1 MATTNTPTHP
11 FKITFCSGAGTVTGA
26 NFLIEADGKKLLV
39 DCGMI
44 QGESIADK
52 QNWDPFPYNASEIDA
67 LFITHCHI
75 DHIGR
80 IPKLISEGFKA
91 VIYSTPPTKELTY
104 PMLEDTAGIVG
115 KDKEH
120 GLDKIYTEE
129 NIRKAM
135 DMWEPC
141 QYLQSYILAPDF
153 SFRLLD
159 AGHVLGSSMVEFT
172 FHGKKIVFTGDLG
185 NSPSP
190 ILRDTEKLSGIDY
203 LVMESVYGD
212 RKHEGR
218 EERKQK
224 LQEVIQDNYKRK
236 GVLIMPTFSLE
247 RSQELLYEMNNMVE
261 NDRVPKMPVYFDSPL
276 GIKLTAIFKKYYTY
290 FNPIA
295 QIDIKKD
302 DDIFSFPGLRITADT
317 EQSKEILHIP
327 NPKIIIAGSGMSNG
341 GRIVHHELNYLPDP
355 NNTLLL
361 VGYQSQGTLG
371 RKIEDGATHV
381 TIMHEEVP
389 VRAHIVKIGGYSGHK
404 DTDALTDFVA
414 DTADTLK
421 KVFVVMGEPK
431 AALFLVQKLR
441 DFLGVNA
448 VAPDAG
454 TSVTLEC

>member
-1 MATTNTPTHP
+1 MVSNTTSHP

-26 NFLIEADGKKLLV
+26 NFLIEADGKKILV

-52 QNWDPFPYNASEIDA
+52 ENWLPFPYNVAEIDI

-80 IPKLISEGFKA
+80 IPKLMAEGFKG
-91 VIYSTPPTKELTY
+91 VIYSTPPTRDLTY
-104 PMLEDTAGIVG
+104 PMLEDTAAIVA

-129 NIRKAM
+129 HIRRALDLWKGYPYKQTT
-135 DMWEPC
+135 E
-141 QYLQSYILAPDF
+141 IAPDF
-153 SFRLLD
+153 TFRLLD
-159 AGHVLGSSMVEFT
+159 AGHVLGSSMIEFT

-190 ILRDTEKLSGIDY
+190 ILRDTEKLENVDY

-212 RKHEGR
+212 RKHEDR
-218 EERKQK
+218 EERRNK
-224 LQEVIQDNYKRK
+224 LQEVIQDNYKRR

-247 RSQELLYEMNNMVE
+247 RSQELLYEMNNLVE
-261 NDRVPKMPVYFDSPL
+261 NERIPKMPVYFDSPL
-276 GIKLTAIFKKYYTY
+276 GIKLTTIFKKYPDY

-295 QIDIKKD
+295 QADIKKD
-302 DDIFSFPGLRITADT
+302 PDIFSFPGLRITEDT
-317 EQSKEILHIP
+317 EQSKGIIRVP

-341 GRIVHHELNYLPDP
+341 GRILHHELNYLPDP
-355 NNTLLL
+355 NSTILLT
-361 VGYQSQGTLG
+361 GYQSAGTLG
-371 RKIEDGATHV
+371 SKIENGAAHV
-381 TIMHEEVP
+381 TIMHEDIP
-389 VRAHIVKIGGYSGHK
+389 VHAHIAKIGGYSGHK

-431 AALFLVQKLR
+431 SSLFLVQKLR
-441 DFLGVNA
+441 DFLGVSA

>member
-1 MATTNTPTHP
+1 MTDTNTTHP

-52 QNWDPFPYNASEIDA
+52 VNWGPFPYNPAEIDA

-80 IPKLISEGFKA
+80 IPKLIEEGFKG

-104 PMLEDTAGIVG
+104 PMLEDTAAIVT

-120 GLDKIYTEE
+120 DLRTMYGEE
-129 NIRKAM
+129 NIKHAISL
-135 DMWEPC
+135 WEGYP
-141 QYLQSYILAPDF
+141 YHKVVELGPDF

-159 AGHVLGSSMVEFT
+159 AGHVLGSSMIEFT
-172 FHGKKIVFTGDLG
+172 FYGKKIVFTGDLG

-190 ILRDTEKLSGIDY
+190 ILQDTEKLENVDY
-203 LVMESVYGD
+203 LIMESVYGD
-212 RKHEGR
+212 RKHEDR
-218 EERKQK
+218 EIRKQR

-247 RSQELLYEMNNMVE
+247 RSQELLYEMNTLVE
-261 NDRVPKMPVYFDSPL
+261 NERIPKMPVYFDSPL
-276 GIKLTAIFKKYYTY
+276 GIKLTSVFKKYSEY
-290 FNPIA
+290 FNPMVQA
-295 QIDIKKD
+295 DIKKD
-302 DDIFSFPGLRITADT
+302 ADIFSFPGLRITDDT
-317 EQSKEILHIP
+317 KDSKEIVHIP
-327 NPKIIIAGSGMSNG
+327 NPKIVIAGSGMSNG
-341 GRIVHHELNYLPDP
+341 GRIIHHELNYLPDP
-355 NNTLLL
+355 NNTILLI
-361 VGYQSQGTLG
+361 GYQSQGTLG
-371 RKIEDGATHV
+371 RKIEEGATEV
-381 TIMHEEVP
+381 MIMHEKVA
-389 VRAHIVKIGGYSGHK
+389 VRAHIEKISGYSGHK

-414 DTADTLK
+414 NTADSLK

-441 DFLGVNA
+441 DFLGVSA

-454 TSVTLEC
+454 TSVTLDC

>member
-1 MATTNTPTHP
+1 MTDTNTSHP

-44 QGESIADK
+44 QGESVADK
-52 QNWDPFPYNASEIDA
+52 QNWDPFPYDSKTIDA

-80 IPKLISEGFKA
+80 IPKLIDEGFEG

-104 PMLEDTAGIVG
+104 PMLEDTAGIVS
-115 KDKEH
+115 KDKDH
-120 GLDKIYTEE
+120 GLDKIYTED
-129 NIRKAM
+129 NIKKAM
-135 DMWEPC
+135 SLWKGYPYHEVHE
-141 QYLQSYILAPDF
+141 IAPDF
-153 SFRLLD
+153 TFRLLD
-159 AGHVLGSSMVEFT
+159 AGHVLGSSMIEFT

-190 ILRDTEKLSGIDY
+190 ILCDTDKLEGIDY

-218 EERKQK
+218 DERQQK
-224 LQEVIQDNYKRK
+224 LQEAIQDNYKRK
-236 GVLIMPTFSLE
+236 GVLVMPTFSLE
-247 RSQELLYEMNNMVE
+247 RSQELLYEMNTMVE
-261 NDRVPKMPVYFDSPL
+261 NDRIPRMPVYFDSPL
-276 GIKLTAIFKKYYTY
+276 GIKLTVIFKKYAEY
-290 FNPIA
+290 FNPVTQA
-295 QIDIKKD
+295 DIRKEG
-302 DDIFSFPGLRITADT
+302 DIFSFPGLRITEDT
-317 EQSKEILHIP
+317 QQSKEIIHIP
-327 NPKIIIAGSGMSNG
+327 NPKMIIAGSGMSNG

-355 NNTLLL
+355 NNTILLI
-361 VGYQSQGTLG
+361 GYQSQGTLG
-371 RKIEDGATHV
+371 RHIEDGESHV
-381 TIMHEEVP
+381 TIMHENVD
-389 VRAHIVKIGGYSGHK
+389 VRAHVVKIDGYSGHK

-431 AALFLVQKLR
+431 SSLFLVQKLR
-441 DFLGVNA
+441 DFLGVSA

-454 TSVTLEC
+454 TSVTLDC

>member
-1 MATTNTPTHP
+1 MTDTNTTHP

-52 QNWDPFPYNASEIDA
+52 QNWDPFPYNAAEIDA

-80 IPKLISEGFKA
+80 IPKLIDEGFKG

-104 PMLEDTAGIVG
+104 PMLEDTAAIVG
-115 KDKEH
+115 KDKDH

-129 NIRKAM
+129 NIKHAMSLWDDRKYH
-135 DMWEPC
+135 EVVKI
-141 QYLQSYILAPDF
+141 SPDF
-153 SFRLLD
+153 TFRLLD
-159 AGHVLGSSMVEFT
+159 AGHVLGSSMIEFM

-190 ILRDTEKLSGIDY
+190 ILRDTEKLEDVDY

-212 RKHEGR
+212 RKHEDR
-218 EERKQK
+218 EIRKER

-247 RSQELLYEMNNMVE
+247 RSQELLYEMNNLVE
-261 NDRVPKMPVYFDSPL
+261 NERIPKMPVYFDSPL
-276 GIKLTAIFKKYYTY
+276 GIKLTTIFKKYHEY
-290 FNPIA
+290 FNPMV
-295 QIDIKKD
+295 QEDIKKD
-302 DDIFSFPGLRITADT
+302 SDIFSFPGLRITEDT
-317 EQSKEILHIP
+317 KDSKEILHIP
-327 NPKIIIAGSGMSNG
+327 SPKIVIAGSGMSNG
-341 GRIVHHELNYLPDP
+341 GRIIHHELNYLPDP
-355 NNTLLL
+355 NNTILLI
-361 VGYQSQGTLG
+361 GYQSQGTLG
-371 RKIEDGATHV
+371 RKIEEGASSV
-381 TIMHEEVP
+381 MIMHENVP
-389 VRAHIVKIGGYSGHK
+389 VHARIEKISGYSGHK
-404 DTDALTDFVA
+404 DTDALTDFVG
-414 DTADTLK
+414 DTADSLK

-441 DFLGVNA
+441 DFLGVSA

-454 TSVTLEC
+454 TSVTLDC

>member
-1 MATTNTPTHP
+1 MATNVNESHP

-26 NFLIEADGKKLLV
+26 NFLIEADGLKILV

-52 QNWDPFPYNASEIDA
+52 ENWDPFPYNASEVNA

-80 IPKLISEGFKA
+80 IPKLVYEGFKGT
-91 VIYSTPPTKELTY
+91 IYSTPPTKELTL
-104 PMLEDTAGIVG
+104 PMLIDTADIVSR
-115 KDKEH
+115 DKEH
-120 GLDKIYTEE
+120 NLDKIYTEDTI
-129 NIRKAM
+129 NQAM
-135 DMWEPC
+135 KLWEASP
-141 QYLQSYILAPDF
+141 YHESHILAPDF

-159 AGHVLGSSMVEFT
+159 AGHVLGSAMIEFT

-190 ILRDTEKLSGIDY
+190 ILRDTERLEGIDY

-212 RKHEGR
+212 RNHEDR
-218 EERKQK
+218 DLRQQK
-224 LQEVIQDNYKRK
+224 LQEVIQDNYKRR

-247 RSQELLYEMNNMVE
+247 RSQELLYELNNMVE
-261 NDRVPKMPVYFDSPL
+261 NERVPKMPVYFDSPL
-276 GIKLTAIFKKYYTY
+276 GIKLTAIFKKYADY
-290 FNPIA
+290 FNPTV
-295 QIDIKKD
+295 QEDIKKD
-302 DDIFSFPGLRITADT
+302 DDIFSFPGLRITEEV
-317 EQSKEILHIP
+317 EQSKEILHVP
-327 NPKIIIAGSGMSNG
+327 NPKVIIAGSGMSNG
-341 GRIVHHELNYLPDP
+341 GRIIHHELNYLPDP

-361 VGYQSQGTLG
+361 IGYQSQGTLG

-381 TIMHEEVP
+381 TIMHQDVP
-389 VRAHIVKIGGYSGHK
+389 VRAHIAKISGYSGHK
-404 DTDALTDFVA
+404 DTDALTEFVSQ
-414 DTADTLK
+414 TADSLK

-431 AALFLVQKLR
+431 SSLFLVQKLR

-454 TSVTLEC
+454 TSVTLDC